1 MDDDSSSMIG
11 LCPPGSSRLP
21 MTSRRDQQLGGTCR
35 LLLRTFTNP
44 GECYGLSK
52 KGIVGVGGETGRND

>member
-1 MDDDSSSMIG
+1 
-11 LCPPGSSRLP
+11 